1 MGSPGPNTSVRF
13 TANSPAGPSRI
24 QAALQQQQQQG
35 NELRRRHTASHTPTA
50 PPAPTLGSRLQSKPS
65 GNLSLMGGGASDAA
79 NASVSGEGDNS
90 FATAPASVNHRPHQ
104 PAGPMQRREL
114 ETRGITVLC
123 LESTH
128 FFQVS
133 SEDDKNPIGNVPL
146 HVLLIIKQV
155 GQCKI
160 AS

>member
-90 FATAPASVNHRPHQ
+90 FATAPASVNQRPHQ

-114 ETRGITVLC
+114 ETRGIAVLG
-123 LESTH
+123 LGSTH
-128 FFQVS
+128 FFS
-133 SEDDKNPIGNVPL
+133 GFL
-146 HVLLIIKQV
+146 
-155 GQCKI
+155 
-160 AS
+160 